1 MKIEL
6 FCKNVTRSDF
16 QKFQDYFAI
25 DIRLTLVYLDKIC
38 ENANTNTYTKRK
50 IPIRKNVQ

>member
-1 MKIEL
+1 M
-6 FCKNVTRSDF
+6 TRSDF